1 MKKEYT
7 KPLVTVVTL
16 IADRHIAGPF
26 GWDDYKSENDLMIGD
41 EELDKLL

>member
-16 IADRHIAGPF
+16 IADRPIAHP
-26 GWDDYKSENDLMIGD
+26 WWNDYMSENDLIFD
-41 EELDKLL
+41 ADDL

>member
-16 IADRHIAGPF
+16 IADRSIATSPWSDYVEYNDIVF
-26 GWDDYKSENDLMIGD
+26 GESEFGD
-41 EELDKLL
+41 